1 MLQQAWVTG
10 ELIDELAATR
20 QAFGYAGLAGSTP
33 PLATET
39 QPTAST
45 SQQPDDLLPR
55 QLAPRTVQYQLLDLP
70 DQQHALPEMRGY
82 RYTITTY
89 RQSPA

>member
-1 MLQQAWVTG
+1 MG

-20 QAFGYAGLAGSTP
+20 QAFGYTGLTGSTP
-33 PLATET
+33 PLATGT

-55 QLAPRTVQYQLLDLP
+55 QPAPKTVQYQPP
-70 DQQHALPEMRGY
+70 DQRPALQEMRGY

-89 RQSPA
+89 RQSLAWSIRKT